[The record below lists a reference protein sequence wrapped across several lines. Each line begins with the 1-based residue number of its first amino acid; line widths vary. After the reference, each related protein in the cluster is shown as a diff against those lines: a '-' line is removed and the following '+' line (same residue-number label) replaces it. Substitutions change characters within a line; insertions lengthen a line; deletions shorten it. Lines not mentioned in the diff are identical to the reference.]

1 VRGCN
6 PKRPLGPVLG
16 AHEQGLLLASLQ
28 SLGPSFFS
36 IMTKLNSL
44 AWARVI
50 GPEGGAEDGAVGARV
65 GEGDAGVDVLVVS
78 SSPYLTDIWR
88 TC

>member
-1 VRGCN
+1 
-6 PKRPLGPVLG
+6 
-16 AHEQGLLLASLQ
+16 
-28 SLGPSFFS
+28 
-36 IMTKLNSL
+36 MTKLNSL